1 VYTPLCGNI
10 RDIGVLPG
18 ISTAAQQGRYYH
30 YRKDILKT
38 MSTSLEVD
46 WEIFA
51 VKIFLAVHG
60 AMKIKRAKKYALCL
74 ILHYMS
80 IVILSRLL

>member
-1 VYTPLCGNI
+1 MYTPLCGNI

-18 ISTAAQQGRYYH
+18 SSTAAQQGRYYH

-38 MSTSLEVD
+38 MSTLLEVD

-60 AMKIKRAKKYALCL
+60 AMKIKRAKNVCTMSH
-74 ILHYMS
+74 ITLHEYS
-80 IVILSRLL
+80 NFSRLL

>member
-1 VYTPLCGNI
+1 MYTPLCGNI

-18 ISTAAQQGRYYH
+18 ISTAAQQGHYYH

-60 AMKIKRAKKYALCL
+60 AMKIKRAKNVCTMSH
-74 ILHYMS
+74 ITLHEYS
-80 IVILSRLL
+80 NFSRLL